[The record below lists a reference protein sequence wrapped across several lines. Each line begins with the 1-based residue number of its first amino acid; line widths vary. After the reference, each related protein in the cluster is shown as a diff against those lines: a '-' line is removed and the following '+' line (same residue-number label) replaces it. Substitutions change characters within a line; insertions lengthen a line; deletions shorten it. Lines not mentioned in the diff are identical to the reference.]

1 MGHMP
6 SMLEG
11 QGSISSNTKN
21 LSYLSYLSYCGI
33 EFSQPPALCDLL
45 WFLPLSLGHYFL

>member
-11 QGSISSNTKN
+11 QGSISSNTKS
-21 LSYLSYLSYCGI
+21 LSYFLGI

-45 WFLPLSLGHYFL
+45 SGFRIIAHTGC